1 MLGMQKNQATEPYWD
16 GGGGASFFLRYV
28 RTRISPHVVKSGF
41 RNARNFCE
49 WNSESEIFLL
59 VGSGNLGFG
68 IRNTAQGVRNPT
80 NDLESEIQ

>member
-16 GGGGASFFLRYV
+16 GGLLSFLRYV
-28 RTRISPHVVKSGF
+28 RTRISPLVVKSGF
-41 RNARNFCE
+41 RNARNFYV

-59 VGSGNLGFG
+59 VGSGILGFG